1 MAFIYCAAEMF
12 CLFLNLSLNLNLVV
26 LKKRA
31 EVHGP
36 ILKKRAEVHGPI
48 IPESS
53 RWVIRISGGL
63 RRKI

>member
-36 ILKKRAEVHGPI
+36 I